1 MLELRYSPDHSWVR
15 LDEDGDATVGISAYA
30 QEQLGD
36 IVYLEAPEVG
46 REVVP
51 GEEIGIIE
59 SVKTTGELKAPVQGT
74 VIEINR
80 LAIEKPELVNESPV
94 DDGWI
99 FRLRVADEA
108 ALDEL
113 MDEDDYA
120 EYIETLA

>member
-1 MLELRYSPDHSWVR
+1 MIDIRYAPDHSWIR
-15 LDEDGDATVGISAYA
+15 LDDDGDATVGISAYA

-51 GEEIGIIE
+51 GEEIGVIE
-59 SVKTTGELKAPVQGT
+59 SALTSTEVKSPAQGT
-74 VIEINR
+74 VIDINHGA
-80 LAIEKPELVNESPV
+80 LEKPELLNESPI

-99 FRLRVADEA
+99 FRLRVTDEA
-108 ALDEL
+108 ALEEL

-120 EYIETLA
+120 DYIDSLD